1 MKRGWVRPLGE
12 KIREALASVLPI
24 TGIVLL
30 LSVTIAP
37 LSAGTM
43 VMFVF
48 GALMLVLGMG
58 LFTVGVDMS
67 MMPMGEGI
75 GVEISK
81 SKRLGLPLALCFM
94 LGALI
99 TIAEPDLQVLARQ
112 VPSIPNNTLILSV
125 AAGVGLFLAVAL
137 VRTVFSIRLSHMLL
151 IAYGV
156 TFLLTVLVPED
167 FIPVSFDSG
176 GVTTGPIT
184 VPFIMAMGIGLTS
197 LRSDK
202 KFAGGLLRS
211 DLAVQRRLGAGGADS
226 GHLLRTQGRQRL
238 HHQGDRNHLHH
249 GSLPEYPARSAR
261 VRL

>member
-1 MKRGWVRPLGE
+1 MKRRWTQPLGE

-48 GALMLVLGMG
+48 GALMLILGMG

-81 SKRLGLPLALCFM
+81 SRRLALPLALCFM

-112 VPSIPNNTLILSV
+112 VPSISNNTLIFSV
-125 AAGVGLFLAVAL
+125 AGGVGLFLAVAL
-137 VRTVFSIRLSHMLL
+137 IRTVFSIRLSHMLL
-151 IAYGV
+151 ITYGV
-156 TFLLTVLVPED
+156 TFLLTALVPD
-167 FIPVSFDSG
+167 VFIPVSFDSG

-202 KFAGGLLRS
+202 NSQSDSFGLIALCS
-211 DLAVQRRLGAGGADS
+211 VGSILAVLILGIFFAPESANGSTIKIIEIATTKDAFRNMP
-226 GHLLRTQGRQRL
+226 LRWQKR
-238 HHQGDRNHLHH
+238 
-249 GSLPEYPARSAR
+249 
-261 VRL
+261 